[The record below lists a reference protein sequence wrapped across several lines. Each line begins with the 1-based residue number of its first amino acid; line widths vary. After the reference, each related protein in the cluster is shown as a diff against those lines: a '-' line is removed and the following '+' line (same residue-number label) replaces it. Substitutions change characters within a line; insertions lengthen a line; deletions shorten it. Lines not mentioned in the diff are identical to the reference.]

1 MIQLKKIQAWEAR
14 HEAGLI
20 SGFQDVLMEKMMTDS
35 WPKKKRDS
43 NGNTRKKMAEVK
55 AAAAAGFDT
64 AKAAAQ

>member
-35 WPKKKRDS
+35 WPQKKRDS